1 MTTKF
6 SLNGTDIEL
15 DAPGDTPL
23 IYALRN
29 DAGLNGPKFGC
40 GVAQCGACT
49 VLVDGNAV
57 QSCVLPL
64 SSIAGRKVVT
74 LEGLGNADQPHPLQR
89 AVIELQAM
97 QCGYC
102 ISGIV
107 MSAAAL
113 LETNPRPTDAE
124 IRQALG
130 RNLCRC
136 GSHARILRA
145 VREAA
150 TQAAAGDER

>member
-1 MTTKF
+1 MTTRF
-6 SLNGTDIEL
+6 SLNGKNVEL
-15 DAPGDTPL
+15 DVPGDTPL
-23 IYALRN
+23 LYVLRN

-64 SSIAGRKVVT
+64 STVEGRRVVT
-74 LEGLGNADQPHPLQR
+74 LEGLGNAEQPHPLQR
-89 AVIELQAM
+89 AVLDLQAM

-113 LETNPRPTDAE
+113 LERNSRPTDRE
-124 IRQALG
+124 IREALN

-150 TQAAAGDER
+150 SAASAGDQQ